1 MYERL
6 YKRVTESGVT
16 LDKCIQP
23 AVDFN
28 GKIIGLVAGDEQ
40 CYEASCYLFLHILNL
55 LPITINYRSQIF
67 RDLFDVII
75 EDVHGVK
82 LKPNETQPSSD
93 LSPNKVRN

>member
-1 MYERL
+1 MSLQMYERL

-40 CYEASCYLFLHILNL
+40 CYEASCYLFLHILQS
-55 LPITINYRSQIF
+55 ITNNY
-67 RDLFDVII
+67 
-75 EDVHGVK
+75 
-82 LKPNETQPSSD
+82 
-93 LSPNKVRN
+93 

>member
-6 YKRVTESGVT
+6 YKRVTESGIT

-40 CYEASCYLFLHILNL
+40 CFEVSALQHVFFNSTQFAC
-55 LPITINYRSQIF
+55 
-67 RDLFDVII
+67 
-75 EDVHGVK
+75 K
-82 LKPNETQPSSD
+82 LVFPFKGFSGHF
-93 LSPNKVRN
+93 